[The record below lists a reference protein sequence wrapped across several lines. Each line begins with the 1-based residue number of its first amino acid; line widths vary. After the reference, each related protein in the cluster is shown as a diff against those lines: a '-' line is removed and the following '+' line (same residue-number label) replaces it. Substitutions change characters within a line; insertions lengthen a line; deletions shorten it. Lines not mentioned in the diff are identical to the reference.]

1 MGPRLGRQGAVSAV
15 VGVRQGPRARRGCLE
30 ASLQGS
36 SGLWGRGWPR
46 KMGLEFRLHLEGLQL
61 GGGWQACISPGPPA
75 PQWGLNR

>member
-15 VGVRQGPRARRGCLE
+15 MGVQQGPRARRGCLE

-61 GGGWQACISPGPPA
+61 GGSRQALHLPRAARLPSGD
-75 PQWGLNR
+75 